1 MVLRFDRL
9 ERRGRIGT
17 GSLYWLAMDRYGDVS
32 LPAPEVMRR
41 LADEG
46 LVSTADVET
55 CRRVH
60 AFSAAIGNNDAHLG
74 NYGLLFDDHGRA
86 SLAPIYDVLPMMLAP
101 RNDELPDAYL
111 KPLTGEIDPVVAPWV
126 DALVAAVEADSLIS
140 AEFKTLWRRLVGR

>member
-1 MVLRFDRL
+1 VSRFDRL
-9 ERRGRIGT
+9 ADFGRRGVGT
-17 GSLYWLAMDRYGDVS
+17 LWFLAMDRYGDVA

-46 LVSTADVET
+46 LVSSADAET

-74 NYGLLFDDHGRA
+74 NYALLFDDHGRA

-111 KPLTGEIDPVVAPWV
+111 QPLTGEIDPVVAPWV
-126 DALVAAVEADSLIS
+126 DSLVAAVEADSLIS
-140 AEFKTLWRRLVGR
+140 DEFKRLWRRLIRR